1 MIWLVVVVR
10 RALIVDL
17 HADGATVKH
26 GPVTE
31 LAGSGLTVRRL
42 VMEEAVAA
50 MPVMLNVW

>member
-31 LAGSGLTVRRL
+31 LASSRLTVRRL

>member
-1 MIWLVVVVR
+1 MR

-26 GPVTE
+26 GSVTE
-31 LAGSGLTVRRL
+31 LAGSRLTLRRL

-50 MPVMLNVW
+50 MPVMLHVW